1 MDNEQLS
8 KRVQWLEEERRRER
22 DAVAL
27 MENRIIGLENTI
39 ATLNKQIKDMGGDV
53 IRLGQVITR
62 MDQYD
67 LNLSQSRQESRQALE
82 VMDKET
88 RKREEEMEK
97 VRRVEV
103 KALEMSVAEMRKGL
117 EPISRLEHNLGLRLQ
132 EEAGLR
138 RLIDETRQRI
148 ETLRRDEEEYTRTY
162 RLLEDGRRQDAKRI
176 VDLQGEV
183 AALRKR
189 ADEQRGLLEVTT
201 NNFKKVDTR
210 LNELV
215 AVEIERRDAM
225 AGFVDKQMMNQVERD
240 RTWKEWEIRFT
251 TVEQQATDVESKLV
265 SLDAIQRDA
274 RRIQSV
280 IEELASRVDRRI
292 NEISEIQRLA
302 EDRFRQEWVT
312 FKADDQKRWTN
323 YTLTQDEQRGEIQRQ
338 ANRLTER
345 TTAIE
350 DSIQRMSDIVD
361 QANQET
367 AHRLQSLLT
376 MVHEWVNTFERMVGS
391 SK

>member
-1 MDNEQLS
+1 MENEQLI

-27 MENRIIGLENTI
+27 MENRIISLENTI
-39 ATLNKQIKDMGGDV
+39 ASLNKQIKDMGGDV
-53 IRLGQVITR
+53 NRLGQVVTR
-62 MDQYD
+62 MDQHD
-67 LNLSQSRQESRQALE
+67 ANLAQARMESRQAVEL
-82 VMDKET
+82 MDKET

-97 VRRVEV
+97 VRRVEL
-103 KALEMSVAEMRKGL
+103 KAIEVSLAEVRKGI
-117 EPISRLEHNLGLRLQ
+117 EPISRIEHNLGLRLQ
-132 EEAGLR
+132 EEAALR

-148 ETLRRDEEEYTRTY
+148 EVLRREEEEYTRTY
-162 RLLEDGRRQDAKRI
+162 RLIEDGRRQDAKRI

-189 ADEQRGLLEVTT
+189 ADEHRGLLEVST
-201 NNFKKVDTR
+201 NNFKKLDTR
-210 LNELV
+210 LNELI
-215 AVEIERRDAM
+215 AVEAERRDSM
-225 AGFVDKQMMNQVERD
+225 AGFLDKQLLAQVERD
-240 RTWKEWEIRFT
+240 RTWKEWEIRFST
-251 TVEQQATDVESKLV
+251 IEQQAQEVESKLL
-265 SLDAIQRDA
+265 SMDSTQRDA
-274 RRIQSV
+274 KRIQAV
-280 IEELASRVDRRI
+280 IEELAGRVDRRI

-338 ANRLTER
+338 SVRLSER
-345 TTAIE
+345 ATALE
-350 DSIQRMSDIVD
+350 DSMQRLSDVLD

-367 AHRLQSLLT
+367 AHRLQSLLN